1 MLFVIPTATDA
12 PCYHFPFATIGMI
25 VLNTFILILQ
35 FAFPDAA
42 EFFILRHSILNP
54 ITWFSSCC
62 MHGGISHLVGNM
74 IGLALCG
81 LIIEGKVGWWKFI
94 AIYFAIG
101 VSANAFEHIVMFWFS
116 NGGSLGA
123 SGVIFGMLAIIMIW
137 APENKVNLTYF
148 GLLFYY
154 PVCGT
159 FTVSIVGFCF
169 FMIGME
175 FLTVWFSFFK
185 MSSAMLHMIGVMP
198 GAIIG
203 YVMVKKRL
211 VDCEGYDLMSVHSGR
226 EGQRVLTLAQE
237 REAKETRKKMK
248 AEAQAARQHGLQR
261 VEAYIQQGHFEF
273 AWKRF
278 GLLKRDNPS
287 LVLSER
293 DHVAIINGLWAN
305 PASRSKAIGVMDSYL
320 KSYTTLRV
328 PIVLN
333 QAKFMLEVEDR
344 PRQCIKIVRQ
354 IDGEVMQGKHLKL
367 AEMMI
372 RKAKRKIGEG
382 SLDLTEL

>member
-1 MLFVIPTATDA
+1 
-12 PCYHFPFATIGMI
+12 MI
-25 VLNTFILILQ
+25 ALNTFVLVLQ

-42 EFFILRHSILNP
+42 EFFILRHAIFNP

-62 MHGGISHLVGNM
+62 MHAGISHLVGNM
-74 IGLALCG
+74 IALALCG

-101 VSANAFEHIVMFWFS
+101 VSANAFEHVVMFWFS

-123 SGVIFGMLAIIMIW
+123 SGAIFGMLAIIMIW

-148 GLLFYY
+148 GLLIFW
-154 PVCGT
+154 PVFGT

-185 MSSAMLHMIGVMP
+185 FSSAMLHLMGVVP
-198 GAIIG
+198 GAVIG

-226 EGQRVLTLAQE
+226 EGE
-237 REAKETRKKMK
+237 REAKKARKKSRLDAMA
-248 AEAQAARQHGLQR
+248 AEQHGLER
-261 VEAYIQQGHFEF
+261 VGAYIQQGHFEF

-278 GLLKRDNPS
+278 GMLKRSNPS

-293 DHVAIINGLWAN
+293 HHVSIINGLWSK
-305 PASRSKAIGVMDSYL
+305 PESRHAAMEVMSSYL
-320 KSYTTLRV
+320 ESYTTLRV
-328 PIVLN
+328 QIVLN
-333 QAKFMLEVEDR
+333 QARFMLETQDR
-344 PRQCIKIVRQ
+344 PRQCMKVVRQ
-354 IDGEVMQGKHLKL
+354 IDGETMTGKQLRL
-367 AEMMI
+367 ATAII
-372 RKAKRKIGEG
+372 RKARQRIGDG
-382 SLDLTEL
+382 SLDLAEL